1 MREVDQKRRGT
12 IEIYIGDPKGHLLQ
26 ALRNAMLHE
35 GFRSTADFGKVEEV
49 LEALKHQCPDVLVLD
64 TGLEDGD
71 VCEVIKKIRNN
82 EIGDNP
88 FVPVIVTT
96 WEPDRDLV
104 RRVAN
109 CGTDALLVKPIS
121 PGQLFERMEA
131 LAFRRRP
138 FVVTSDYTGPD
149 RRNDVSRGSE
159 IPQIEVPNTLLAK
172 ANGTP
177 MSPDELHNQIN
188 GTLTKINEEKLSR
201 HAFQI
206 GFLEQV
212 IASSMVGGR
221 IDEAKRDMVE
231 HLVAVANDLA
241 QRVVGTTF
249 DHVGELCHALIEVV
263 TSIQKHFPKPN
274 PKDLQLL
281 KQLSGAILLGFNP
294 DKDSAALS
302 SDIADSMKVYESKQ
316 VRAKQSA

>member
-1 MREVDQKRRGT
+1 M
-12 IEIYIGDPKGHLLQ
+12 
-26 ALRNAMLHE
+26 
-35 GFRSTADFGKVEEV
+35 

-71 VCEVIKKIRNN
+71 VCDVIKQIRNY

-96 WEPDRDLV
+96 WDPDRDLV

-109 CGTDALLVKPIS
+109 CGTDAMLVKPIS

-149 RRNDVSRGSE
+149 RRSDDDRGSE

-177 MSPDELHNQIN
+177 MSPDELHNEIS
-188 GTLTKINEEKLSR
+188 GTLAKINDEKLSR

-212 IASSMVGGR
+212 VASSMSGGR
-221 IDEAKRDMVE
+221 IDESKRDMVDQ
-231 HLVAVANDLA
+231 LVLVANDLA
-241 QRVVGTTF
+241 QRVVGTQF
-249 DHVGELCHALIEVV
+249 DHVGDLCHALIEVV

-294 DKDSAALS
+294 EKDSAALS

-316 VRAKQSA
+316 VRASQSA

>member
-12 IEIYIGDPKGHLLQ
+12 IDIYIGDPKGHLLQ

-35 GFRSTADFGKVEEV
+35 GFRSTADFGKIEEV

-71 VCEVIKKIRNN
+71 VCEVIKKIRNH

-96 WEPDRDLV
+96 GEPDRDLV
-104 RRVAN
+104 RRVAS
-109 CGTDALLVKPIS
+109 CGTDAMLVKPIS

-138 FVVTSDYTGPD
+138 FVFTSDYTGPD
-149 RRNDVSRGSE
+149 RRSDVSRESD
-159 IPQIEVPNTLLAK
+159 IPQIAVPNTLLAK

-177 MSPDELHNQIN
+177 MSPDELHNQIT
-188 GTLTKINEEKLSR
+188 GTLSKINDEKLSR

-212 IASSMVGGR
+212 IASAMSAGR
-221 IDEAKRDMVE
+221 IDESKRDMVD

-241 QRVVGTTF
+241 RRVIGTQF
-249 DHVGELCHALIEVV
+249 DHVGELCHSLIEVA

-302 SDIADSMKVYESKQ
+302 SDIADSMRVYESKQ
-316 VRAKQSA
+316 VGTAQSA